1 MRNSLGENFFNF
13 LIIIILLILTLSF
26 LLPFIIVLST
36 SLISKL
42 EWAERGGHV
51 LYPKNLSFAAYE
63 ILFGKSY
70 VLFNAYQIT
79 FLRVTLGTFCN
90 MIFTTS
96 LAYALAQKDL
106 PGRVPLTF
114 LVFFTMIFN
123 GGLIPHFLL
132 VDFLNLR
139 NTIFALFVPTL
150 INGWYLLIMRNFFMK
165 IPRDLVDA
173 AIIDG
178 ASPFKILVNVVL
190 PLSMPVIATISLF
203 YAVYHWNEWFY
214 ASIYISENDMK
225 PMQIILRGLLNQ
237 ATMQG
242 IDNISFMEEPP
253 PAASPRSALIIFST
267 VPILLVYPFIQRY
280 FIKGIM
286 VGGVKG

>member
-1 MRNSLGENFFNF
+1 MRNSIGENFFNF
-13 LIIIILLILTLSF
+13 LIVAILLILTLSF

-36 SLISKL
+36 SLISEL

-70 VLFNAYQIT
+70 VLFNAYQVT
-79 FLRVTLGTFCN
+79 FLRVTLGTICN

-106 PGRVPLTF
+106 PGRIPLTF

-139 NTIFALFVPTL
+139 NTILALFVPTL

-253 PAASPRSALIIFST
+253 PAASLRSALIIFST
-267 VPILLVYPFIQRY
+267 VPILLVYPFIQRC
-280 FIKGIM
+280 FTKGI
-286 VGGVKG
+286 VVRGVKG

>member
-36 SLISKL
+36 SLISEL

-178 ASPFKILVNVVL
+178 ASPFRILVNVVL

-253 PAASPRSALIIFST
+253 PAASLRSALIIFST

>member
-1 MRNSLGENFFNF
+1 MRNSIGENFFNF
-13 LIIIILLILTLSF
+13 LIVAILLILTLSF

-36 SLISKL
+36 SLISEL

-70 VLFNAYQIT
+70 VLFNAYQVT

-106 PGRVPLTF
+106 PGRIPLTF

-253 PAASPRSALIIFST
+253 PAASLRSALIIFST

>member
-1 MRNSLGENFFNF
+1 
-13 LIIIILLILTLSF
+13 
-26 LLPFIIVLST
+26 
-36 SLISKL
+36 
-42 EWAERGGHV
+42 
-51 LYPKNLSFAAYE
+51 
-63 ILFGKSY
+63 
-70 VLFNAYQIT
+70 
-79 FLRVTLGTFCN
+79 
-90 MIFTTS
+90 MI
-96 LAYALAQKDL
+96 
-106 PGRVPLTF
+106 
-114 LVFFTMIFN
+114 
-123 GGLIPHFLL
+123 LL
-132 VDFLNLR
+132 VDFMNLR

-150 INGWYLLIMRNFFMK
+150 INGLYLLIMRNFFMK

-203 YAVYHWNEWFY
+203 YAVYHCNEWFY

-253 PAASPRSALIIFST
+253 PAASLRSALIIFST

>member
-36 SLISKL
+36 SLISEL

-214 ASIYISENDMK
+214 ASIYVSENDMK

-253 PAASPRSALIIFST
+253 PAASLRSALIIFST

>member
-1 MRNSLGENFFNF
+1 MRNSIGENFFNF
-13 LIIIILLILTLSF
+13 LIVAILLILTLSF

-36 SLISKL
+36 SLISEL

-63 ILFGKSY
+63 ILFDKSY
-70 VLFNAYQIT
+70 VLFNAYQVT

-132 VDFLNLR
+132 VDFLNIR

-165 IPRDLVDA
+165 IPRDLIDA

-178 ASPFKILVNVVL
+178 ASPFRILVNVVL

-253 PAASPRSALIIFST
+253 PAASLRSALIIFST

>member
-1 MRNSLGENFFNF
+1 
-13 LIIIILLILTLSF
+13 
-26 LLPFIIVLST
+26 
-36 SLISKL
+36 
-42 EWAERGGHV
+42 
-51 LYPKNLSFAAYE
+51 
-63 ILFGKSY
+63 
-70 VLFNAYQIT
+70 
-79 FLRVTLGTFCN
+79 

-178 ASPFKILVNVVL
+178 ASPFRILVNVVL

-253 PAASPRSALIIFST
+253 PAASLRSALIIFST

>member
-1 MRNSLGENFFNF
+1 MRNSIGENFFNF
-13 LIIIILLILTLSF
+13 LIFAILLILTLSF

-36 SLISKL
+36 SLISEL

-70 VLFNAYQIT
+70 VLFNAYQVT

-165 IPRDLVDA
+165 IPRDLIDA

-178 ASPFKILVNVVL
+178 ASPFRILVNVVL

-253 PAASPRSALIIFST
+253 PAASLRSALIIFST

>member
-1 MRNSLGENFFNF
+1 MRNSVGENFFNF
-13 LIIIILLILTLSF
+13 LIITILLILTLSF

-36 SLISKL
+36 SLISEL

-253 PAASPRSALIIFST
+253 PAASLRSALIIFST

>member
-1 MRNSLGENFFNF
+1 MN
-13 LIIIILLILTLSF
+13 I
-26 LLPFIIVLST
+26 
-36 SLISKL
+36 
-42 EWAERGGHV
+42 
-51 LYPKNLSFAAYE
+51 
-63 ILFGKSY
+63 
-70 VLFNAYQIT
+70 
-79 FLRVTLGTFCN
+79 
-90 MIFTTS
+90 
-96 LAYALAQKDL
+96 
-106 PGRVPLTF
+106 
-114 LVFFTMIFN
+114 
-123 GGLIPHFLL
+123 
-132 VDFLNLR
+132 R

-165 IPRDLVDA
+165 IPRDLIDA

-178 ASPFKILVNVVL
+178 ASPFRILVNVVL

-203 YAVYHWNEWFY
+203 YAVYHWKEWFY

-253 PAASPRSALIIFST
+253 PAASLRSALIIFST

>member
-1 MRNSLGENFFNF
+1 MRNSIGENFFNF
-13 LIIIILLILTLSF
+13 LIVAILLILTLSF

-36 SLISKL
+36 SLISEL
-42 EWAERGGHV
+42 EWVERGGHV
-51 LYPKNLSFAAYE
+51 LYPKDLSFAAYE

-70 VLFNAYQIT
+70 VLFNAYQVT

-106 PGRVPLTF
+106 PGRIPLTF

-178 ASPFKILVNVVL
+178 ASPFRILVNVVL

-253 PAASPRSALIIFST
+253 PAASLRSALIIFST

>member
-1 MRNSLGENFFNF
+1 MRNSISENFFNF

-36 SLISKL
+36 SLISEL

-70 VLFNAYQIT
+70 VLFNAYQVT

-106 PGRVPLTF
+106 PGRIPLTF

-253 PAASPRSALIIFST
+253 PAASLRSALIIFST

>member
-1 MRNSLGENFFNF
+1 MRNSIGENFFDF
-13 LIIIILLILTLSF
+13 LIVAILLILTLSF

-36 SLISKL
+36 SLISEL

-51 LYPKNLSFAAYE
+51 LYPKDLSFAAYE

-70 VLFNAYQIT
+70 VLFNAYQVT

-106 PGRVPLTF
+106 PGRIPLTF

-178 ASPFKILVNVVL
+178 ASPFRILVNIVL

-253 PAASPRSALIIFST
+253 PAASLRSALIIFST

>member
-1 MRNSLGENFFNF
+1 MRNSISETFFNF

-36 SLISKL
+36 SLISEL

-253 PAASPRSALIIFST
+253 PAASLRSALIIFST

>member
-1 MRNSLGENFFNF
+1 MRNSIGENFFNF
-13 LIIIILLILTLSF
+13 LIVAILLILTLSF

-36 SLISKL
+36 SLISEL

-70 VLFNAYQIT
+70 VLFNAYQVT

-106 PGRVPLTF
+106 PGRIPLTF

-178 ASPFKILVNVVL
+178 ASPFRILVNVVL

-253 PAASPRSALIIFST
+253 PAASLRSALIIFST

-280 FIKGIM
+280 FIKEIM